1 MPIWLRKFTFK
12 TLFTFSTLQAH
23 YKEEQDAIEES
34 KNQNQNKQTA
44 IGPDGKINPQSFK
57 KPTKSN
63 YR

>member
-1 MPIWLRKFTFK
+1 MPIWLRK
-12 TLFTFSTLQAH
+12 FTFSTLQAH